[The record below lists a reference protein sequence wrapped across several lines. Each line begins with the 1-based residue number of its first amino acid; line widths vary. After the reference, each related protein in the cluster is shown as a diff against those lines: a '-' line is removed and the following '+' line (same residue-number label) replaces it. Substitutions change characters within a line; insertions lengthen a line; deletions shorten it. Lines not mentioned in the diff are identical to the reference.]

1 MYAYVET
8 FVDLSDVGGKGR
20 IYVFV
25 KAFVDPADVGWGKFM
40 CSSDVNKQET
50 CMYTLRHSRNPPMSE
65 GRRINLSVEAFV
77 DLSDVWVRAHV
88 YV

>member
-25 KAFVDPADVGWGKFM
+25 KAFVDPADVGWEKFM
-40 CSSDVNKQET
+40 CSSDVN
-50 CMYTLRHSRNPPMSE
+50 
-65 GRRINLSVEAFV
+65 RRRVII
-77 DLSDVWVRAHV
+77 R
-88 YV
+88 